1 MNVKDY
7 VGTQVSKAAIK
18 LEWGETVGTTRKL
31 LLKNA
36 LNDILSTV
44 DVDTENYLS
53 FQGETEQPAAGEIIF
68 ADAVEQAHARRW
80 VFRQSALSAVSA
92 ESDTVLLVAE
102 AMHEDAGNDLHR
114 LQQRILARAEELGH
128 IVAKKQPA

>member
-1 MNVKDY
+1 MLKTALDGIVNVKDY
-7 VGTQVSKAAIK
+7 VRTQVSKAAIK

-53 FQGETEQPAAGEIIF
+53 FAT
-68 ADAVEQAHARRW
+68 
-80 VFRQSALSAVSA
+80 SK
-92 ESDTVLLVAE
+92 VAE
-102 AMHEDAGNDLHR
+102 AED
-114 LQQRILARAEELGH
+114 
-128 IVAKKQPA
+128 V

>member
-1 MNVKDY
+1 VKDY
-7 VGTQVSKAAIK
+7 VGSQVSKAAIK

-53 FQGETEQPAAGEIIF
+53 FAI
-68 ADAVEQAHARRW
+68 
-80 VFRQSALSAVSA
+80 SK
-92 ESDTVLLVAE
+92 VAE
-102 AMHEDAGNDLHR
+102 ADD
-114 LQQRILARAEELGH
+114 
-128 IVAKKQPA
+128 V